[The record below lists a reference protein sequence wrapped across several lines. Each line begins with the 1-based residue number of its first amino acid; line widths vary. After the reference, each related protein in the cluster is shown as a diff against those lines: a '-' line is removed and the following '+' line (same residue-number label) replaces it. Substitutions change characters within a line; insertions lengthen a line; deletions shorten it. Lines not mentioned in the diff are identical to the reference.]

1 MKLTSSLRESV
12 AYTHD
17 PAAVDDVPAW
27 AGEGFE
33 WTIPPQSFTGR
44 ADRLMTVWRG
54 SRRAI
59 PRRHRRAGGGT

>member
-1 MKLTSSLRESV
+1 MKPTSSLRESV

-33 WTIPPQSFTGR
+33 WTIP
-44 ADRLMTVWRG
+44 
-54 SRRAI
+54 
-59 PRRHRRAGGGT
+59 RRHRRAGGGA

>member
-1 MKLTSSLRESV
+1 MKPTSSLRESV

-33 WTIPPQSFTGR
+33 WTIPPQSFTSR

-59 PRRHRRAGGGT
+59 PRRHRRAGGGA